1 MKQSLVRRML
11 VTLLLLGLTG
21 IVAYAKHKES
31 ITFATDVKVNGTL
44 IKKGTY
50 DVSFDEQANELSIM
64 KGNTV
69 LAKTSV
75 KAEKRD
81 NKAKTS
87 EVRTKGEGSDIE
99 LISLTFSGSDQTLV
113 ATQSSAKSNSN

>member
-1 MKQSLVRRML
+1 MQQSLMRRML
-11 VTLLLLGLTG
+11 VTLLLVGLTG
-21 IVAYAKHKES
+21 IVAYAKQKES

-50 DVSFDEQANELSIM
+50 DVSFDDQSNELSIM
-64 KGNTV
+64 KGSKV

-81 NKAKTS
+81 GKAKTS
-87 EVRTKGEGSDIE
+87 EVRTKGEGSDVE
-99 LISLTFSGSDQTLV
+99 LISVTFSGSDERLV
-113 ATQSSAKSNSN
+113 ATQSSAQSNSN